1 MNDDPDHGF
10 APHFPPHWIQERW
23 KMLTVA
29 VAGSAL
35 AVGFFGT
42 RFFGLPASVAHEGR
56 NIVVVPNARRLLA
69 WHEPALTAATE
80 GEAGR

>member
-1 MNDDPDHGF
+1 
-10 APHFPPHWIQERW
+10 
-23 KMLTVA
+23 MLTVA
-29 VAGSAL
+29 IAGSAL

-69 WHEPALTAATE
+69 WQEPALTAATE